1 MYQFEIRKDCIKEV
15 RKVTLIKA
23 IVISLFFFGG
33 ISYSYFQNPNIYV
46 LLLITTIMLGV
57 TISGYYKSVKLQ
69 MILYDSYIL
78 TIDSESIKREQDDT
92 PDVIIKTS
100 DISRIIKNR
109 NGSYSIK
116 GNSRGNTIEVP
127 SYIEDYEGLENVLSG
142 IQPISK
148 KKGIQFE
155 DLIIILTLCSFV
167 GIYMSRDKIIIA
179 ACAAIV
185 FIVYGY
191 SFFLNQKNQNINSES
206 KKRIFWIGI
215 IFTIFFIKTVYKQL
229 SGLQ

>member
-1 MYQFEIRKDCIKEV
+1 MYQFEIRKDSIKKV
-15 RKVTLIKA
+15 RKAILIKV
-23 IVISLFFFGG
+23 IVLSLFLLGG
-33 ISYSYFQNPNIYV
+33 ISYSYFKNPNIYV
-46 LLLITTIMLGV
+46 LLIIITIMLFV
-57 TISGYYKSVKLQ
+57 TISGYNKAVNQ
-69 MILYDSYIL
+69 QIILYDSYVL
-78 TIDSESIKREQDDT
+78 TIDSESIKREQYDT
-92 PDVIIKTS
+92 PDIIIRTS

-127 SYIEDYEGLENVLSG
+127 SQIEDYERLENVLSG
-142 IQPISK
+142 IQQISK

-155 DLIIILTLCSFV
+155 DLVIILTLCSFV

-191 SFFLNQKNQNINSES
+191 SFFINQQNQNINSTT
-206 KKRIFWIGI
+206 KKSSWWLGI
-215 IFTIFFIKTVYKQL
+215 LFIIYFIKTVYNQL
-229 SGLQ
+229 SGL